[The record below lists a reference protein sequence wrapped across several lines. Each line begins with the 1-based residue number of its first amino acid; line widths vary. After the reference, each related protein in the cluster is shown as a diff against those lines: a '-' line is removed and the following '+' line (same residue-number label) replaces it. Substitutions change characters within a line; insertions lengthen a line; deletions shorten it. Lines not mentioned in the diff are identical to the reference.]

1 EASRFA
7 RRTLLAGETASGRC
21 TMPGRQRLVRV
32 VLVDREQPPLAAAPN
47 KNHRTAGAFVVPAG
61 ALELREAVGKGAPQV
76 GAGRELG
83 GIENVVEHVAQHEPA
98 CEARGGEGVVFA
110 ALGGHAENLSTLTGR
125 RPFSSPRRAK
135 LYELRIARQLNQ
147 LPHFGESHHMQS
159 ILKLAGLVVPAFSKA
174 EWRWSW
180 CCWWPPC

>member
-1 EASRFA
+1 
-7 RRTLLAGETASGRC
+7 TASGRC

-83 GIENVVEHVAQHEPA
+83 GIEHVVDHVAQHEPA
-98 CEARGGEGVVFA
+98 CEARGGEGVVLA

-125 RPFSSPRRAK
+125 RPFSSPRRA
-135 LYELRIARQLNQ
+135 ARSRQAPMN
-147 LPHFGESHHMQS
+147 
-159 ILKLAGLVVPAFSKA
+159 VPAVLTERLELVAKTRDETVAYLDAMPA
-174 EWRWSW
+174 EYRKEVSPQWL
-180 CCWWPPC
+180 